1 MFAYISNGAFG
12 ISNTMFAIGNVSVIG
27 VQMLLLFWADL
38 TSCNFPLFE
47 LANMLFQTQ
56 TQENV

>member
-1 MFAYISNGAFG
+1 MLAYISNGAFG

-27 VQMLLLFWADL
+27 VQMLTLFWADL
-38 TSCNFPLFE
+38 SCNFPLFE

-56 TQENV
+56 ENV